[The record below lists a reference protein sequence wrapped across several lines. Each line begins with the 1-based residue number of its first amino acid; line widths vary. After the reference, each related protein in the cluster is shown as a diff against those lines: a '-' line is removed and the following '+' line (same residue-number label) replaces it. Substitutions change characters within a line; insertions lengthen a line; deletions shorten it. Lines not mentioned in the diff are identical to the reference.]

1 MSGGATYLYGEGTVE
16 INAGRRKAKVTVSN
30 TGDRAVQVGSHYH
43 FFEVNRALDF
53 DRNAAYGMHLD
64 LPAGTGVRFEPGDTR
79 EVELT
84 AYSGHGRL
92 IGFSS
97 LVNGG
102 LGSTDTRVRAMNRA
116 VELGFLGARTETAQ
130 QAAAAQA
137 AAPAVEA
144 PSKPGS
150 RPGSKPAS
158 KPAARPAA
166 QQAGKPAAKA
176 PAKTATAKKA
186 KTSKKGDK

>member
-1 MSGGATYLYGEGTVE
+1 MSGGVSYLYGEGTVE

-30 TGDRAVQVGSHYH
+30 TGDRAIQVGSHYH

-97 LVNGG
+97 LTNGG

-116 VELGFLGARTETAQ
+116 VELGFLGARAESAQ

-137 AAPAVEA
+137 AAPAVETA
-144 PSKPGS
+144 AKPASK
-150 RPGSKPAS
+150 RAS
-158 KPAARPAA
+158 KPAA
-166 QQAGKPAAKA
+166 KPASKA
-176 PAKTATAKKA
+176 PVKTAAAKKA